1 MRTDEHCHILWDVDD
16 GSDNWDTTQ
25 AMLQQ
30 AKQSGI
36 QRIVCTPHM
45 RWSDFD
51 RQKVQQHFAKLRES
65 ASGIELALGFEVFY
79 DRLMRI
85 GIEHAP
91 EFTVEDTNRI
101 LIEWDTG
108 GAVAQDW
115 ERTIYRLQSK
125 YGLEVTIAHPERY
138 STVWED
144 WDTVY
149 RFADMGCRMQVSA
162 GDLFL
167 AHFSKVTKCAKRLI
181 KEGLCDALVSDA
193 HKPEHYE
200 AYRKALRKFKNINS
214 G

>member
-1 MRTDEHCHILWDVDD
+1 MRTDEHCHILWGVDD
-16 GSDNWDTTQ
+16 GSDSWDTTQ

-51 RQKVQQHFAKLRES
+51 QKKIQQHFAKLQES
-65 ASGIELALGFEVFY
+65 ASGVELVLGYEVFY
-79 DRLMRI
+79 DRLMRV

-91 EFTVEDTNRI
+91 EFTVADTNRI

-115 ERTIYRLQSK
+115 ERTIYRMQSK
-125 YGLEVTIAHPERY
+125 YGLQVTIAHPERY

-167 AHFSKVTKCAKRLI
+167 GHFSKVAKCAKRLI

-193 HKPEHYE
+193 HKPEHYG
-200 AYRKALRKFKNINS
+200 AYRKAVLKYGK
-214 G
+214 